1 MEIEIYRL
9 NKSGLGQDNDV
20 VRGPDFHTYPHEA
33 PFPPRAIFF
42 GVQWCSLFTLSLRT
56 PPRVVDL
63 RSEKCASSR
72 QGPPGKGNLM
82 VPIA

>member
-42 GVQWCSLFTLSLRT
+42 WGSVVLIVHLVFEDT
-56 PPRVVDL
+56 P
-63 RSEKCASSR
+63 
-72 QGPPGKGNLM
+72 KGC
-82 VPIA
+82 